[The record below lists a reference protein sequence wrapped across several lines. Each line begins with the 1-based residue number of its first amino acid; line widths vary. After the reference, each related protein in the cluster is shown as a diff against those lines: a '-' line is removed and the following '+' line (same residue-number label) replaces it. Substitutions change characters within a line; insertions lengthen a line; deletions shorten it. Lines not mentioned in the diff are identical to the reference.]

1 MIMKT
6 MYPVLSLRATALS
19 LALFLAGCTSL
30 HTPYQ
35 RPALAVPT
43 AWAQQAAVEPVH
55 TEHWWRQFNDPQ
67 LDAVVQ
73 AALARNSNLA
83 VAALTLRQAQL
94 QADLTGTAQTPTVG
108 ASVAAQQQ
116 RSLGGATTSATTAH
130 STSATFNASYEVDLW
145 GRLSSLTDAA
155 RWQAQASAE
164 DREAAEQSLVG
175 TTAELYWQ
183 LGYINQR
190 IASAGQSVTYATETL
205 RLVEAQHRHGAVSAL
220 EVEEAQRNVSSQRA
234 TLSSLQQSRVEYRNA
249 LAIVFDA
256 APGAATL
263 AGVLTQ
269 EPQQLPTMDLP
280 HVGADVP
287 ASLLARRPDLRA
299 AEMRLRAVLA
309 DADATRASYYP
320 TLSLTGALGGASTT
334 LGNVLAHPYALLG
347 QGLTLPFLQVNRMKL
362 DNAIAATGYESAVI
376 SFRQTLY
383 SALADVDNALSA
395 RDTLAQ
401 QATELAASLAA
412 AQRVERLYQVRY
424 RNGAVALSIW
434 LTAQETRRTAE
445 IAMAEN
451 QLARLRNLS
460 LLYRTLGGGTGQ
472 EIL

>member
-6 MYPVLSLRATALS
+6 MYPVGSLRATALS

-35 RPALAVPT
+35 RPALAVPA
-43 AWAQQAAVEPVH
+43 AWAQQAAVEPVR

-116 RSLGGATTSATTAH
+116 RSLGGAAVTTH
-130 STSATFNASYEVDLW
+130 STSATFNTSYEVDLW

-190 IASAGQSVTYATETL
+190 IASAGQSVAYATDTL
-205 RLVEAQHRHGAVSAL
+205 RLVEVQHRHGAVSAL

-287 ASLLARRPDLRA
+287 ASLLGRRPDLRA

-395 RDTLAQ
+395 RATLAQ

-472 EIL
+472 AIL